1 MVKPVVTDIFLLNQ
15 KALPAGKDDLPVA
28 VDLMDTLRANAD
40 RCVGMAANM
49 IGVNKRVIA
58 VDAEGSPL
66 LMLNPV
72 IVKKSKQTYEAEEGC
87 LSHTGVKKTTRH
99 QSITVEF
106 FDMRFRKRRQTY
118 SGFTAQI
125 IQHEIDHCDGILI

>member
-15 KALPAGKDDLPVA
+15 KAAPAAKDDFPIA
-28 VDLMDTLRANAD
+28 IDLMDTLRANAH

-49 IGVNKRVIA
+49 IGVNKRIIV
-58 VDAEGSPL
+58 VDMEGSATP
-66 LMLNPV
+66 MLNPV
-72 IVKKSKQTYEAEEGC
+72 IVKKSQETYETEEGC

-106 FDMRFRKRRQTY
+106 FDMGFHKRRQAY

>member
-1 MVKPVVTDIFLLNQ
+1 MVRPIVTDIFLLNQ
-15 KALPAGKDDLPVA
+15 KAAPAGKDDLPVA

-58 VDAEGSPL
+58 VDVEGSPL

-72 IVKKSKQTYEAEEGC
+72 IVKKSKETYETEEGC
-87 LSHTGVKKTTRH
+87 LSHTGVTKTMRH

-106 FDMRFRKRRQTY
+106 SDMRFQKRRQTY

>member
-1 MVKPVVTDIFLLNQ
+1 MVRPIVTDIFLLNQ
-15 KALPAGKDDLPVA
+15 KAAPAGKDDLPVA
-28 VDLMDTLRANAD
+28 VDLMDTLQANAD

-58 VDAEGSPL
+58 VDVEGSPL

-72 IVKKSKQTYEAEEGC
+72 IVKKSKETYETEEGC

-106 FDMRFRKRRQTY
+106 SDMRFQKRRQTY